1 MVGKRG
7 QQRGVTLETMN
18 YIAGVNEIK
27 FVKRL
32 LLALLIV
39 AAFTESSREQAYTPV
54 FKSVEIQPTIAPL
67 GEMVEGDFFGPKC
80 IAAIC
85 KSEKAIYFF
94 VPDSL
99 ENLVLKNVVI
109 LPDTPIAISSG
120 KVVVVDSVGHKEG
133 FAKLAVLMKPNYVA
147 LVSFDSAGQPEIS
160 AKATVDP
167 YCTSVRASDMET
179 SGKLDLVGF
188 GKFSLGVSIEKN
200 LGNGSFKSVQPMPGP
215 LGNVP
220 FSDIAFTDFNGD
232 LVPDIAALDWVNR
245 KLLIFYGRGDGT
257 FTQPVSFQLKAEPSA
272 LSVADLNG
280 NGYPDIVVGYTRL
293 QQIDIFEGDGF
304 GRFFLRQ
311 SIKTA
316 APVSKFAIADF
327 TGDGTMDIAALSRS
341 TGEIMLYTYDPIS
354 RRFRYSG
361 VLGAGVSYDNILPFY
376 FRNRIRA
383 DLVASSAS
391 QECIKVF
398 KSAMPFDSYKG
409 RLAPV
414 GANAT
419 YVAVCGKDSSNYLVT
434 ATSSGRM
441 SAKYST
447 GLRPFDAV
455 SSVDWE
461 SGGTL
466 RRAMALSDS
475 LPYILTSYTDADMLS
490 LYEVGR
496 KGGAVTEMR
505 VETAFPPFAMA
516 AEAEADSASIAA
528 AYRFTPDGS
537 VAISYFTAIRGKDEF
552 LEHDYSVNDTGR
564 YLASALTITP
574 SLEFLRIWKLS
585 ADTIRLAC
593 TSLKSNGTSIVNLPA
608 QGARFFDN
616 SGRGFPLLAVQGKDT
631 LTLYSLV
638 SGSVSGFSITGLA
651 SAPFDSTDFGSLE
664 LTPQS
669 DSTYYLTFVN
679 RTSKAVFLYLVANG
693 RMQFIKAWRVSE
705 DPAGIALSPEMKT
718 IYFLNRAQAYVS
730 VHFF

>member
-1 MVGKRG
+1 
-7 QQRGVTLETMN
+7 MN
-18 YIAGVNEIK
+18 DIAGINQ
-27 FVKRL
+27 FSSVKK
-32 LLALLIV
+32 LLIPLLII
-39 AAFTESSREQAYTPV
+39 AAFTESSREQVYAPV
-54 FKSVEIQPTIAPL
+54 FKSVEMQATIAPL
-67 GEMVEGDFFGPKC
+67 GEMVEGDFFGQKC
-80 IAAIC
+80 IAALS

-99 ENLVLKNVVI
+99 ENLILRNVVI
-109 LPDTPIAISSG
+109 LPDTPIAISKG
-120 KVVVVDSVGHKEG
+120 RAVVVDSNGRKEG

-147 LVSFDSAGQPEIS
+147 LISFDSLGRPEIS
-160 AKATVDP
+160 AKAPVDP
-167 YCTSVRASDMET
+167 YCTNVRASDMET

-232 LVPDIAALDWVNR
+232 LVPDMAALDWVNR

-293 QQIDIFEGDGF
+293 PQIDIFEGDGF

-311 SIKTA
+311 SIKTP

-341 TGEIMLYTYDPIS
+341 TGEIMVYTYDPLS
-354 RRFRYSG
+354 RRFKYSG
-361 VLGAGVSYDNILPFY
+361 VVGAGVSYDNILPFY

-383 DLVASSAS
+383 DLVASSAA
-391 QECIKVF
+391 QETIKVF
-398 KSAMPFDSYKG
+398 KSAMPFENYRGK
-409 RLAPV
+409 LAPI

-419 YVAVCGKDSSNYLVT
+419 FVAVCGNDSSNYLVT

-441 SAKYST
+441 SAKYSA
-447 GLRPFDAV
+447 GIHPFDAV

-466 RRAMALSDS
+466 RRAVVLSDS
-475 LPYILTSYTDADMLS
+475 LPYVLASYTDADMLS
-490 LYEVGR
+490 LYEVGKR
-496 KGGAVTEMR
+496 GGSVAEMR

-516 AEAEADSASIAA
+516 GEAEADSASIAA
-528 AYRFTPDGS
+528 AYRFTPDSS
-537 VAISYFTAIRGKDEF
+537 VAVSYFTAIRGKNEF

-564 YLASALTITP
+564 YLASALTISP
-574 SLEFLRIWKLS
+574 ALSFLRIWRS
-585 ADTIRLAC
+585 PADTIQLAC
-593 TSLKSNGTSIVNLPA
+593 TSLKSNGTTMMYLQA
-608 QGARFFDN
+608 QGARFLDKGGN
-616 SGRGFPLLAVQGKDT
+616 GFPLLAIQGNDT
-631 LTLYSLV
+631 LTLYSLI
-638 SGSVSGFSITGLA
+638 SGPVSGFLLTELA
-651 SAPFDSTDFGSLE
+651 ATPFDSADFGSVNV
-664 LTPQS
+664 TPQS

-679 RTSKAVFLYLVANG
+679 RTSRSVFLYLVADG
-693 RMQFIKAWRVSE
+693 RIQFTKAWRVNEYPS
-705 DPAGIALSPEMKT
+705 GIALSPEMKT
-718 IYFLNRAQAYVS
+718 IYFLNSAQAYVS
-730 VHFF
+730 VHSF

>member
-7 QQRGVTLETMN
+7 QQGGVTLKAMN
-18 YIAGVNEIK
+18 CIAGINETN
-27 FVKRL
+27 FVKKL
-32 LLALLIV
+32 LVALLVV
-39 AAFTESSREQAYTPV
+39 AAFTESSREQVYAPV

-80 IAAIC
+80 IAALS
-85 KSEKAIYFF
+85 KPEKAIYFF

-99 ENLVLKNVVI
+99 ESLVLKNIVI
-109 LPDTPIAISSG
+109 LPDTPIAISKG
-120 KVVVVDSVGHKEG
+120 RVVVVDSNGHKEG
-133 FAKLAVLMKPNYVA
+133 FAELAVLMKPNYVV

-167 YCTSVRASDMET
+167 YCTNVRASDMET

-200 LGNGSFKSVQPMPGP
+200 LGNGNFKSVQPMPGA

-232 LVPDIAALDWVNR
+232 LVPDMAALDWVNR

-280 NGYPDIVVGYTRL
+280 NGYPDIVVGYSRL
-293 QQIDIFEGDGF
+293 PQIDIFEGDGF

-311 SIKTA
+311 SIKTP

-354 RRFRYSG
+354 RRFKYSG
-361 VLGAGVSYDNILPFY
+361 VIGAGVSYDNILPFY

-383 DLVASSAS
+383 DLVASSAA
-391 QECIKVF
+391 QESIKVF
-398 KSAMPFDSYKG
+398 KSALPFENYKG
-409 RLAPV
+409 KLTPV
-414 GANAT
+414 GANANF
-419 YVAVCGKDSSNYLVT
+419 VAVFGKDSSNYLIT

-447 GLRPFDAV
+447 GLYPFDAL

-461 SGGTL
+461 SGGTP
-466 RRAMALSDS
+466 RRVMVLSDS

-496 KGGAVTEMR
+496 KGGSVAEMR

-516 AEAEADSASIAA
+516 GEAEADSASIAA

-537 VAISYFTAIRGKDEF
+537 VAISYFTAIKGKDEF
-552 LEHDYSVNDTGR
+552 LEHDYSINDTGR
-564 YLASALTITP
+564 YLASALTVTP
-574 SLEFLRIWKLS
+574 ALSFLRIWKLS
-585 ADTIRLAC
+585 ADTIRLAF
-593 TSLKSNGTSIVNLPA
+593 TSLKSNETSIVNLPA
-608 QGARFFDN
+608 QGARLLEKA
-616 SGRGFPLLAVQGKDT
+616 GKGFPLLAVQGSDT
-631 LTLYSLV
+631 LSLYSLV
-638 SGSVSGFSITGLA
+638 SGSVSGFSITKLA
-651 SAPFDSTDFGSLE
+651 STPFDSTDFSSLE
-664 LTPQS
+664 LTPRS

-693 RMQFIKAWRVSE
+693 RMQFTKAWRVNE
-705 DPAGIALSPEMKT
+705 YPAGVAISPDMKT

-730 VHFF
+730 VHSF